1 MHKHSKITFEPEEV
15 SEMLFD
21 YMAKKKLP
29 AIKHM
34 ITMVPCCEA
43 YGQFTLEM
51 EVELEGDE
59 K

>member
-15 SEMLFD
+15 SEMLSD

-29 AIKHM
+29 AINR
-34 ITMVPCCEA
+34 IVTMVPCCESWGA
-43 YGQFTLEM
+43 FTLEM